1 VKNQVIPAYEAADL
15 RRQVEK
21 VLRGLGNPEP
31 PLRLEDVRELLR
43 LDRRYYSS
51 TDDSA
56 ARETVSRLRI
66 AGKQIMERPSL
77 LIDVIRKAELS
88 ALWLPDRKRILID
101 AEAPIL
107 KHRWYES
114 HEIGHS
120 LAPWHRDYLY
130 GDSEESLSPICREE
144 LEAEANYVAGQLLFM
159 MNRFTD
165 EARMLPIAIDTVIQ
179 LGKRYANT
187 ITSTLWRYVEEAHQ
201 GVPLVG
207 IVTPSP
213 RALLRPDNREPR
225 RYCIESP
232 SFRERFGQVAEQEL
246 RDVVESYV
254 TNRRGGPLG
263 QTDTIL
269 RDRNGDRQVFHF
281 ETFSNGH
288 SHLTLGVYVRP
299 ALALVSV
306 PSASMGA

>member
-43 LDRRYYSS
+43 LDRQYYSS

-56 ARETVSRLRI
+56 AREMISRLRI
-66 AGKQIMERPSL
+66 AGKQILERPSL
-77 LIDVIRKAELS
+77 LIDVIRKAELA

-101 AEAPIL
+101 AETPVL

-130 GDSEESLSPICREE
+130 GDSEESLSPVCREE
-144 LEAEANYVAGQLLFM
+144 LEAEANYAAGQLLFM
-159 MNRFTD
+159 MNRFAD
-165 EARMLPIAIDTVIQ
+165 EARTQPITIHTVIE

-201 GVPLVG
+201 ERPLVG

-213 RALLRPDNREPR
+213 RAKAPTNRHEPR

-232 SFRERFGQVAEQEL
+232 AFRERFGHIAEQQL
-246 RDVVESYV
+246 REIVDSYV

-263 QTDTIL
+263 QSDTIL
-269 RDRNGDRQVFHF
+269 RDRNGDRQLFHF

-288 SHLTLGVYVRP
+288 SHLTLGTYVKP
-299 ALALVSV
+299 ALVLVHM
-306 PSASMGA
+306 ATAAMRA

>member
-1 VKNQVIPAYEAADL
+1 M
-15 RRQVEK
+15 
-21 VLRGLGNPEP
+21 RGLGNPEP

-43 LDRRYYSS
+43 LDRQYYSS

-56 ARETVSRLRI
+56 VRETVSRLKI
-66 AGKQIMERPSL
+66 AGKQILERPSL

-88 ALWLPDRKRILID
+88 ALWLPDRRRILID
-101 AEAPIL
+101 AETPIK

-130 GDSEESLSPICREE
+130 GDSEESLSPTCREE

-159 MNRFTD
+159 MNRFAD
-165 EARMLPIAIDTVIQ
+165 EALMLPVAFDTVIQ
-179 LGKRYANT
+179 LGKRYGNT

-201 GVPLVG
+201 GLPLVG

-213 RALLRPDNREPR
+213 KALASPGNHGPR

-232 SFRERFGQVAEQEL
+232 SFRARFGQIAEQEL
-246 RDVVESYV
+246 QEIVGSYV
-254 TNRRGGPLG
+254 TRRRGGPLG
-263 QTDTIL
+263 QSEIIV
-269 RDRNGDRQVFHF
+269 RDRNGERQLFHF

-306 PSASMGA
+306 RNTSMGA